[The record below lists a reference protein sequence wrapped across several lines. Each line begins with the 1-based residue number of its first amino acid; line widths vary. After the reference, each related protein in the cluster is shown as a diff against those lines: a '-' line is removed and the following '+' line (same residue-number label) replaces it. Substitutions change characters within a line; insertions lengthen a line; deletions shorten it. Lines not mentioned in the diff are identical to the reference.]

1 MKTKILYIILTLL
14 LAPVC
19 LLGQT
24 VKIGDIL
31 CTDGSTVSREEYASS
46 GRTAEGIVFY
56 VDKSGEHG
64 WAVNLHTDAV
74 DTDWVNEV
82 YYGLEYDIPNLP
94 NCTTSRQALF
104 DLDGYQNTA
113 VIRAAHGSEWYPAA
127 WAVDFDN
134 GWYLPAAGQ
143 MRWLLSYVNE
153 VNASLAMVGGSQFV
167 LPNPDWH
174 WTSTEMDGYHVNV
187 VTRIGSTSNYMK
199 WNYYETY
206 KIGVRSIKDFSCSS
220 ASEHHVGDVVI
231 APGGQKGIVFYVS
244 PEDGSYWLTA
254 LDDLSE
260 TYPWGYDEDLNELD
274 NVSDEMSRWYEMQ
287 GIYCGYDATRHMREA
302 QGVNP
307 SFAANHVDFE
317 NGWHIPSI
325 GQLSKLFAALP
336 HIEGPLLENGGHS
349 PSGDFYW
356 SSTECTESK
365 AWVVDFGQDPLIG
378 GRFVATEKQMPRK
391 VRPIWSLSCENIIMP
406 TVGSITAPE
415 AICANES
422 LTLQIPEVEFADT
435 QGWQLSAT
443 ANFTDP
449 IAYDGE
455 PLGDEYNGWFL
466 RYFVT
471 NAYGTVYSNTV
482 SVIVWPTY
490 ATSFEA
496 SACVSYQWND
506 TTYNETGDYTLNLTS
521 THGCDSIV
529 TLHLTISDSLSTE
542 FERTRCNS
550 YTWNGITYSE
560 SGDYEQEFSTIEG
573 CDSIVTLHL
582 TITGPIYHEW
592 SIEAC
597 DRYKWNDSIYTEPG
611 DFVQEFV
618 TLQGCDSIVT
628 LHLAFSD
635 ALEVDVDTTACDS
648 YSWNGNLYIQSGIYD
663 SLFVTSGGCDSLVH
677 LYLIVEPSPEAVGA
691 IEGPTEVYVST
702 DLILGQYFY
711 SIDSVGF
718 ADHYEWT
725 MENADW
731 PMDNTGLNC
740 ALWVTTAGDAT
751 LRVKAWNGCGYTER
765 EIHIHA
771 GFYDI
776 GEQAFPI
783 ALYPNPAHDEVFIE
797 AEGIRHVKVYN
808 MQGQCVIERNV
819 DACDRLVLPL
829 QGLGAGLYLFEAQ
842 TELGLAR
849 VKLNISKL

>member
-1 MKTKILYIILTLL
+1 MKLRLSHILMALMLMP
-14 LAPVC
+14 AC

-31 CTDGSTVSREEYASS
+31 CTDGSVLSCEAFPSS
-46 GRTAEGIVFY
+46 GKTAMGVVFY
-56 VDKSGEHG
+56 VDNNGQQG
-64 WAVNLHTDAV
+64 WAVNLHNDA
-74 DTDWVNEV
+74 DDINWVSPDH
-82 YYGLEYDIPNLP
+82 YYDGFDIPELP
-94 NCTTSRQALF
+94 NLTYSRDDLF

-113 VIRAAHGSEWYPAA
+113 IIRNTFGADWFPAA
-127 WAVDFDN
+127 WSVDFDN

-143 MRWLLSYVNE
+143 LRWLIAYVNE
-153 VNASLAMVGGSQFV
+153 VNASMAVANGAPMAHANPNWYWSSTEQDAMHAIVVSEGGS
-167 LPNPDWH
+167 
-174 WTSTEMDGYHVNV
+174 TA
-187 VTRIGSTSNYMK
+187 NYMK
-199 WNYYETY
+199 WNYYNTST
-206 KIGVRSIKDFSCSS
+206 IGVRSIRNFSI
-220 ASEHHVGDVVI
+220 AKRDRHLIGDVVI
-231 APGGQKGIVFYVS
+231 TGGGQKGIVYYVS
-244 PEDGSYWLTA
+244 PEDDSYWLVA
-254 LDDLSE
+254 LNDLPQK
-260 TYPWGYDEDLNELD
+260 YAWGSNQDLNELQNYEND
-274 NVSDEMSRWYEMQ
+274 WYELH
-287 GIYCGYDATRHMREA
+287 GVHCGYDATLQMRTA
-302 QGVNP
+302 QASNP
-307 SFAANHVDFE
+307 NYAANHVNFDD
-317 NGWHIPSI
+317 GWHIPSV

-336 HIEGPLLENGGHS
+336 HIEEQLVANGGAS
-349 PSGDFYW
+349 PSGDYYW
-356 SSTECTESK
+356 TSTERNAQE
-365 AWVVDFGQDPLIG
+365 AWTVNFGGNLYQEGAI
-378 GRFVATEKQMPRK
+378 RKEEKDELFP
-391 VRPIWSLSCENIIMP
+391 VRPVWSQSCENIILP

-422 LTLQIPEVEFADT
+422 LTLQIPEVEFADA

-443 ANFTDP
+443 ADFTDP

-455 PLGDEYNGWFL
+455 PLGAEYNGWFL
-466 RYFVT
+466 RFFVT
-471 NAYGTVYSNTV
+471 NAFGTVYSNTV
-482 SVIVWPTY
+482 SVIVWPSY
-490 ATSFEA
+490 ATAFEA
-496 SACVSYQWND
+496 SACASYQWNGN
-506 TTYNETGDYTLNLTS
+506 TYDETGDYTLNLTS

-529 TLHLTISDSLSTE
+529 TLHLTISDILTTE

-597 DRYKWNDSIYTEPG
+597 DRYKWNDITYTEPG
-611 DFVQEFV
+611 DYVQEFV
-618 TLQGCDSIVT
+618 TSQECDSIVT

-648 YSWNGNLYIQSGIYD
+648 YSWNGDLYVQSGVYD
-663 SLFVTSGGCDSLVH
+663 SLFITSGGCDSLVH
-677 LYLIVEPSPEAVGA
+677 LHLIVEPSPEAVGA

-725 MENADW
+725 LENADW
-731 PMDNTGLNC
+731 LMDTTGLNC
-740 ALWVTTAGDAT
+740 ALWVTTAGDAI
-751 LRVKAWNGCGYTER
+751 LRVKAWNGCGFTER
-765 EIHIHA
+765 EILIHA

-776 GEQAFPI
+776 GEQTFPI

-808 MQGQCVIERNV
+808 MQGQCIIERNV

-829 QGLGAGLYLFEAQ
+829 QGLGAGLYLIEAQ
-842 TELGLAR
+842 TDFGLAR